1 MGTFGCFANGPTT
14 PLNLTIEP
22 HGEDLTVQFPN
33 PIGRQHTFT
42 LHRFIAIDQTSLKGS
57 GSSFL
62 ILCYMISRSRFLA
75 DTDEEV
81 GSVGVAWGEVH
92 GEMAA
97 VSAASSSET
106 GDESGIGMAAASA
119 TASSSGGVADENN
132 PLRTQYGGA
141 RRRDD
146 SDSDSNS
153 RYGGPDDGDGGGK
166 PKAKKIRGNK

>member
-1 MGTFGCFANGPTT
+1 MYVPSRTNGNENAVFQHEDEGAPD
-14 PLNLTIEP
+14 IVA
-22 HGEDLTVQFPN
+22 GEDDENVVEE
-33 PIGRQHTFT
+33 
-42 LHRFIAIDQTSLKGS
+42 DQ
-57 GSSFL
+57 
-62 ILCYMISRSRFLA
+62 A

-81 GSVGVAWGEVH
+81 GSVGVALGEVH

-97 VSAASSSET
+97 VSAAASSET